1 MFYSKVD
8 DQKNKTVTSPGRL
21 VGLNVFSQF
30 YLGGYREYTPELLPK
45 GPRFKNGFQGKDYT
59 VFNSF

>member
-1 MFYSKVD
+1 MD

-30 YLGGYREYTPELLPK
+30 YLGGYHEYTPELLPK
-45 GPRFKNGFQGKDYT
+45 GSRFKNSFQGKDYT
-59 VFNSF
+59 VLNSC